1 MKKLQNNNQFEDDTI
16 KKNLKEVDQM
26 KMRAKCIRSFVEN
39 NKEITTVGL
48 VYNVNHGLSGYYLL
62 DDYGDI
68 LYLDMK
74 YFEWV

>member
-1 MKKLQNNNQFEDDTI
+1 
-16 KKNLKEVDQM
+16 
-26 KMRAKCIRSFVEN
+26 MRMIAKCIQSFVKNDRET
-39 NKEITTVGL
+39 TTVGL
-48 VYNVNHGLSGYYLL
+48 FYNINHGSSGYYLL